1 MTCHQKPAIKPAI
14 KPAMTSIAKL
24 KKQWL
29 KDPKV
34 NEAFEKM
41 RPEFLKRKRRIVT
54 QVSTKETKI
63 PLWL

>member
-1 MTCHQKPAIKPAI
+1 MMTGHQKPAIKPAI
-14 KPAMTSIAKL
+14 KPAMTSIANL

-41 RPEFLKRKRRIVT
+41 RPEFLKRKRRIVS
-54 QVSTKETKI
+54 QSHNNATKI
-63 PLWL
+63 

>member
-1 MTCHQKPAIKPAI
+1 VKTCHQKPAIKPAI

-54 QVSTKETKI
+54 QKQNYETKI
-63 PLWL
+63 V